1 MKKQVEEYKLPSLST
16 YSQSPARPPN
26 QKPER
31 QGVQILQQMEISLP
45 GTGQEP
51 GKPGLRSRLGGGLML
66 LVTGSP
72 AGLGGDHTEG
82 SGMTVPLPF
91 SRREGRAEG
100 SHAWRAR
107 C

>member
-1 MKKQVEEYKLPSLST
+1 MPGLRLKTWGKRGLCAWWG
-16 YSQSPARPPN
+16 QSFRWRRAEKEGLG
-26 QKPER
+26 QKRE
-31 QGVQILQQMEISLP
+31 GLP